1 MFIALRGTSL
11 AVLALAPS
19 VSLHFYGYAKLD
31 QPAWGVC
38 VCGFGNLILN
48 FRSQVD
54 ILNRNEYEIRIGI

>member
-1 MFIALRGTSL
+1 MVIALRGTSL

-38 VCGFGNLILN
+38 VCGFGKPD
-48 FRSQVD
+48 SQ
-54 ILNRNEYEIRIGI
+54 LSLPT

>member
-1 MFIALRGTSL
+1 MVIALRGTSL

-38 VCGFGNLILN
+38 VCVGLGNLILN
-48 FRSQVD
+48 FRS
-54 ILNRNEYEIRIGI
+54 

>member
-38 VCGFGNLILN
+38 VCVGLGNLILN
-48 FRSQVD
+48 FRSQLD
-54 ILNRNEYEIRIGI
+54 ILNRNE

>member
-1 MFIALRGTSL
+1 MVIALRGTSL

-38 VCGFGNLILN
+38 VW
-48 FRSQVD
+48 VW
-54 ILNRNEYEIRIGI
+54 ET

>member
-1 MFIALRGTSL
+1 MVIALRGTSL

-38 VCGFGNLILN
+38 VGLGNLILN
-48 FRSQVD
+48 FRSKVD
-54 ILNRNEYEIRIGI
+54 ILNRNE

>member
-1 MFIALRGTSL
+1 MVIALRGTSL

-38 VCGFGNLILN
+38 VCVCVGLGNLILN
-48 FRSQVD
+48 FRSKVD
-54 ILNRNEYEIRIGI
+54 ILNRNE